1 MSCCENLSK
10 RIWRDFQ
17 WEDLGRRGCN
27 GRERETKQMPAFRRS
42 EVGPARENSGLYFGV
57 GVRGAGTDV
66 PYRKDSALYIQG
78 QSHQSWISCSEAL
91 CAAQMDWVLLRL
103 QVIQSFSHLK
113 SGYSALRA
121 RSGLENGEQT
131 TSNPELEKAFP
142 CIRWMMERK
151 VNFCLNIMRNDL
163 SMRYRQD

>member
-1 MSCCENLSK
+1 MTRFPVGRFRKKGL
-10 RIWRDFQ
+10 Q
-17 WEDLGRRGCN
+17 WTRKGNKADASFSEEWSGP
-27 GRERETKQMPAFRRS
+27 RERKLWTVLWGWREGSWHRCAISERLSAIHSGTKAS
-42 EVGPARENSGLYFGV
+42 ELDLMFWGPLCCADGLSFAEATGY
-57 GVRGAGTDV
+57 
-66 PYRKDSALYIQG
+66 PKLYSPQI
-78 QSHQSWISCSEAL
+78 
-91 CAAQMDWVLLRL
+91 RL
-103 QVIQSFSHLK
+103 FC
-113 SGYSALRA
+113 LRA